1 MIFSNVEWT
10 LTENEDFVIPEGSR
24 RTNEAPRVTFD
35 YFLLATSRE
44 GGDEFTRE
52 TDVID
57 NLLIGD
63 WFQS

>member
-1 MIFSNVEWT
+1 MIFSNVERT

-52 TDVID
+52 TATDT
-57 NLLIGD
+57 
-63 WFQS
+63 